1 MEGSPTAAIAKALE
15 RILREILDG
24 ASPKGGWLLNRGD
37 PGLLDSLDR
46 LSADEA
52 SAVPAEGTS
61 SVAAHV
67 EHLRYG
73 FSLLNRWTVDHNPFA
88 GADWAAAWKRVR
100 VTDTEWAQLRAELR
114 EEARRWR
121 EQSPKLLAGGDMEV
135 TGAFASA
142 AHLAYHL
149 GAIRQMS
156 RITRGPMAES

>member
-1 MEGSPTAAIAKALE
+1 MATSPDPAVAKALE

-46 LSADEA
+46 LSAADA

-73 FSLLNRWTVDHNPFA
+73 FSLLNRWTPEHNPFA

-100 VTDTEWAQLRAELR
+100 VSDAEWAELRAALR
-114 EEARRWR
+114 EEARQWR
-121 EQSPKLLAGGDMEV
+121 EQSPRLLAGGDMEV

-156 RITRGPMAES
+156 RMARGPSAEN